1 MTIRGVILFGL
12 VLALMAGCSNL
23 PDMRRA
29 EKAAEWGD
37 VQQARKQLEKLARF
51 GLPDAQVA
59 LGDLYADRDTSEDRR
74 RALHWYQMALKQ
86 GSERARIRIGKL
98 YAREG
103 NTPEQRAQGARYLRK
118 NLANGDDSALIPLV
132 NLYLQYPR
140 EFSDRDPLALIK
152 RARAK
157 GDPAADYALA
167 RYYLL
172 NGGFKAHLADIESLC
187 QPIAEA
193 EPDCFPLL
201 ARVYMTQDRPDQL
214 KALVKRAEDDWHAGE
229 IDDRALYLFAEWLSD
244 DEAPQPQVVT
254 SDRLYQLLTPQYVPA
269 LTARARLIMDNTY
282 LAEPDKVIKMLQDAR
297 ASGDLKASLSLARV
311 YERGRIVPQDPAKA
325 IQYANEALAQYA
337 SADYLLGRIY
347 KRGYLGEPEPEKAL
361 QHLLKAAREGYPK
374 ADYLLAELF
383 WEGKGVAVNRRY
395 AWSFSTLALRGGV
408 ERARRLRQEM
418 VASTPQALRDDA
430 ERLMQREIA
439 LRQQRRTKEVVAAQ
453 SNETPGGQSR

>member
-1 MTIRGVILFGL
+1 MTIRGVILSGL
-12 VLALMAGCSNL
+12 VLALMAGCSSL

-29 EKAAEWGD
+29 EKTAKWGD
-37 VQQARKQLEKLARF
+37 VQQAQKQLEKLARF

-59 LGDLYADRDTSEDRR
+59 LGDLYADRDTPEDRR
-74 RALHWYQMALKQ
+74 RALQWYQMAIKQ
-86 GSERARIRIGKL
+86 GSERARIRVGKL

-118 NLANGDDSALIPLV
+118 NLANGDDSALIPLI

-140 EFSDRDPLALIK
+140 EFANQDPLALIK

-172 NGGFKAHLADIESLC
+172 NGGFKAHLSDIESLC

-214 KALVKRAEDDWHAGE
+214 KALVKRAEDDWRAGE
-229 IDDRALYLFAEWLSD
+229 VDDRSLYLFARWLSD
-244 DEAPQPQVVT
+244 DEAPQPQVAT

-282 LAEPDKVIKMLQDAR
+282 LAEPDKVIKMLKDAR
-297 ASGDLKASLSLARV
+297 ESGDLKASLSLARA
-311 YERGRIVPQDPAKA
+311 YERGRIVPLDPEKA
-325 IQYANEALAQYA
+325 VRYANEAVAQYP

-347 KRGYLGEPEPEKAL
+347 KRGYLGEPDPEKAL

-408 ERARRLRQEM
+408 ERARTLRQEM
-418 VASTPQALRDDA
+418 LGSTPQALRDEA
-430 ERLMQREIA
+430 EQLMKREIA
-439 LRQQRRTKEVVAAQ
+439 LRQQRRTKDVVAAQ
-453 SNETPGGQSR
+453 SN